1 MSSDHTFTNK
11 IQNAEPFLWVN
22 PNLSQHPDLKTN
34 LPVSPEDVITASE
47 NWLHLAPLLEGA
59 FEILA
64 PSKGKVESDLIP
76 TPKLQAALGLDAQA
90 GTIYVKADHALPVA
104 GSIKARGGLYEV
116 CMHAWLLA
124 KQAGLM
130 AEAETTASLLHPDI
144 RQFFSTH
151 RIAVGSTGNL
161 GLSVGLA
168 ARALGFKATVH
179 MSSDAKAW
187 KVKRLTDIGVD
198 VVQHKTDYG
207 SAVDQ
212 ARNEA
217 AADPKTYFV
226 DDERSELLFHG
237 YSAAAIHLKTQLDQQ
252 SIKVDAEHP
261 LFIYLPCGIGG
272 APGGIA
278 YGVKTIFGRDAH
290 CFFVEP
296 AQSPCALVQLH
307 HGLDRPV
314 SVYDY
319 GLTNKTEADG
329 MAVAQVSMFVAKVVC
344 TLLSGVFTVADDDLF
359 RWLYLAKSTES
370 LKLEPSAAA
379 CLAGPEFLTKT
390 PEGLQYQ
397 KDQGLDGIM
406 HNATH
411 ILWATGG
418 SLVPDA
424 QYEMFF
430 EKGRALNEHT

>member
-1 MSSDHTFTNK
+1 MTSDTTFNTK
-11 IQNAEPFLWVN
+11 IQNAEPFLWLN
-22 PNLSQHPDLKTN
+22 PNLFQHPDLETE
-34 LPVSPEDVITASE
+34 LPVSPDDVIKAHE
-47 NWLHLAPLLEGA
+47 NWRHLAPLLKSA
-59 FEILA
+59 FDILT
-64 PSKGKVESDLIP
+64 STNGQVESDLIP
-76 TPKLQAALGLDAQA
+76 TPELQEALGLGPDT
-90 GTIYVKADHALPVA
+90 GTVYVKADHDLPVA

-116 CMHAWLLA
+116 CMHAWALA
-124 KQAGLM
+124 KQASL
-130 AEAETTASLLHPDI
+130 AAETDTTDTLLRPDI
-144 RQFFSTH
+144 QQFFSKH

-187 KVKRLTDIGVD
+187 KVKRLTDIGAE

-212 ARNEA
+212 ARIEA

-237 YSAAAIHLKTQLDQQ
+237 YSAAAVHLKTQLDQQ
-252 SIKVDAEHP
+252 AIMVDAKHP

-278 YGVKTIFGRDAH
+278 YGVKTIFGRHAH

-296 AQSPCALVQLH
+296 AQAPCAMVQLH
-307 HGLDRPV
+307 NGLSKPV
-314 SVYDY
+314 SVYNY

-329 MAVAQVSMFVAKVVC
+329 MAVAQVSMFVATIVRN
-344 TLLSGVFTVADDDLF
+344 LLSGVFTVADDDLF
-359 RWLYLAKSTES
+359 RWLYLAKSTED

-379 CLAGPEFLTKT
+379 CIAGPGFLTKT

-397 KDQGLDGIM
+397 KNQGLNGDM
-406 HNATH
+406 QNATH

-418 SLVPDA
+418 SLVPDT
-424 QYEMFF
+424 QYEAFF
-430 EKGRALNEHT
+430 EKGRLLNI